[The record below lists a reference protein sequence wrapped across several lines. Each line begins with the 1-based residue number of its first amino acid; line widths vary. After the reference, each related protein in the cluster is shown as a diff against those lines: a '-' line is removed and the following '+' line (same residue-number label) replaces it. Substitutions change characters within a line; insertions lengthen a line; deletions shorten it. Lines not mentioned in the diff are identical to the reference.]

1 MGLREEFAD
10 AVDAIRDFQFHATR
24 VSLSGNIYRIIP
36 SLVDVCLWS
45 YVSFFVLF
53 FFTPC
58 GEMRSRTH
66 VLFLN
71 EQVWVQLTTI
81 PLRKGGQ
88 LPFKKNLFIIPFR

>member
-45 YVSFFVLF
+45 YVSFFVFLF
-53 FFTPC
+53 FYPVW
-58 GEMRSRTH
+58 GNAITH
-66 VLFLN
+66 ACSF
-71 EQVWVQLTTI
+71 
-81 PLRKGGQ
+81 
-88 LPFKKNLFIIPFR
+88 FK